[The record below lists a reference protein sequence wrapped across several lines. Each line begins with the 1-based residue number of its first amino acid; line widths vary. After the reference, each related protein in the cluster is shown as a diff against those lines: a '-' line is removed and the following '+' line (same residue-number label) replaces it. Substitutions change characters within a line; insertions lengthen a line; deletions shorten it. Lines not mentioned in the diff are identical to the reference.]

1 MKKINLQQFQNENQE
16 VVPIR
21 SVATKQIT
29 QIRVSMPKIQ
39 ILLIEDNRILRE
51 GITAMING
59 HGDVT
64 VVGVSDGREDTLSK
78 ARAVKPHVVLMDLGL
93 DSQNSLDIVES
104 LKKEFPGIKIIGM
117 GLASTQSD
125 ILEFVQAGA
134 EGFIL
139 KNATVEDVIKT
150 IRAVAGGETVLPPL
164 MTGSLFSQVTEHALL
179 KGKRNIKGAVRT
191 TQREKEIIA
200 LIVEGMSNKQIGD
213 RLNIA
218 TFTVKSH
225 VHNILEKLT
234 LQSRFQIT
242 TPPATKP
249 PNPILNRPSYKQH
262 G

>member
-1 MKKINLQQFQNENQE
+1 
-16 VVPIR
+16 
-21 SVATKQIT
+21 
-29 QIRVSMPKIQ
+29 
-39 ILLIEDNRILRE
+39 
-51 GITAMING
+51 MING